1 MSAAAAAAAKS
12 LSPTPSD
19 PMDCSLPGSSVH
31 GMFQARGLE
40 WGAIAFSDHVCYMC
54 LIITQ
59 GAFKDYLRP
68 KPHPDQLNKNT

>member
-1 MSAAAAAAAKS
+1 MSAAAAAAAAKS
-12 LSPTPSD
+12 LND
-19 PMDCSLPGSSVH
+19 SLRGSSIH
-31 GMFQARGLE
+31 GMFYARVLE
-40 WGAIAFSDHVCYMC
+40 WVAIAFSDHVCYMC